1 MEQGNELG
9 EFLRA
14 RRDLVT
20 PADAGLR
27 NYGERRVPGL
37 RREEVALLA
46 GVSADY
52 YTRLEQGRE
61 RHPSEQ
67 VLDAIARALR
77 LDEHANAHLFSLV
90 AAAPLAGPRV
100 SQDAVQPELRTL
112 LEHFIAVPA
121 MVLSPARDVLAA
133 NSLAAALYSGF
144 ARFDNTARMVFLDPA
159 AREFYPDWDYIAWS
173 VAANLRAATGT
184 FADDPRL
191 THVVGELTVRSPAF
205 AALWAKHEV
214 RPRAGEYKR
223 VRHPEVG
230 PLELHSQAFGIPD
243 APGQQLH
250 LYSAEPG
257 TPAAD
262 GLKLLAS
269 LAGDRVADDRVAG
282 ARVTEAGERT
292 QVIK

>member
-20 PADAGLR
+20 PADAGLPDD
-27 NYGERRVPGL
+27 GERRVPGL

-67 VLDAIARALR
+67 VLDAIARALW
-77 LDEHANAHLFSLV
+77 LDEHAAAHLFSFV
-90 AAAPLAGPRV
+90 AAAPRV
-100 SQDAVQPELRTL
+100 SPRISQRAVHPELRTL
-112 LEHFIAVPA
+112 MEHFIGVPA
-121 MVLSPARDVLAA
+121 MVVSPARDVLAA
-133 NSLAAALYSGF
+133 NSLAAAFYSGF
-144 ARFDNTARMVFLDPA
+144 ARFGNTARMVFLDPA
-159 AREFYPDWDYIAWS
+159 AREFYPDWDNVAWT
-173 VAANLRAATGT
+173 VAANLRAATAT

-191 THVVGELTVRSPAF
+191 TEVIGELTVRSPAF
-205 AALWAKHEV
+205 AALWARHEV
-214 RPRAGEYKR
+214 RPRTGEYKR
-223 VRHPEVG
+223 VRHPKVG
-230 PLELHSQAFGIPD
+230 LLELHSQAFGIPD

-250 LYSAEPG
+250 VYSAEPG

-269 LAGDRVADDRVAG
+269 LG
-282 ARVTEAGERT
+282 GERT
-292 QVIK
+292 EVIK